1 MTYCIT
7 GLAPEPFAP
16 LFAMDDAALA
26 AHRARAVV
34 ADAAGKFP
42 CRVSLEEARPGE
54 RLVLVNHAHHEADTP
69 YRASHAIYV
78 REGAREAAVYRGR
91 TPPVFEGRVLSLRGY
106 DGEGMMRDAR
116 LAQPGEADETIRALL
131 ADPGIAYVDAHNAVR
146 GCFAARIER
155 DGQ

>member
-34 ADAAGKFP
+34 ADPAGKFP
-42 CRVSLEEARPGE
+42 CRVSLEEAGPGE
-54 RLVLVNHAHHEADTP
+54 RLVLVNHIHHEAETP

-78 REGAREAAVYRGR
+78 REGAREAAVYHGR